1 MMTLGSQPRVS
12 GSLLLA
18 ALAPGVQVLSLA
30 LEGSHH
36 RESSQHLDH
45 KVKEHEAA
53 QDDDERDQHVS
64 QINDHRFLLKEHI
77 AVLTTVRILQHVV
90 PASHH
95 QAIDS

>member
-12 GSLLLA
+12 GSLLLGLPPA
-18 ALAPGVQVLSLA
+18 MELLRLGL
-30 LEGSHH
+30 HH
-36 RESSQHLDH
+36 TDH
-45 KVKEHEAA
+45 RVASENVDHQIEDHQAA